1 MKRSS
6 CINWNYGKAK
16 GPIGCTLKMTCEQPC
31 GSYYMRS
38 AAKKAI
44 KKIEMM
50 KRKIVYYTI
59 KLRREQ

>member
-1 MKRSS
+1 
-6 CINWNYGKAK
+6 
-16 GPIGCTLKMTCEQPC
+16 
-31 GSYYMRS
+31 MRS